1 MQLLRLANGVVV
13 QQAVYAAAKLG
24 IADLLNDGP
33 KTAKEL
39 ANQLRVNESALYRI
53 LRLLSSQGIF
63 QELAQSTFSNSDL
76 SEFLRTGVPGSVRPL
91 FVFRGSEFC
100 FAPFGEILYTIET
113 GIPAREKLYGMNA
126 FEHFKGNPEMARIF
140 DDAMTNFSQLTG
152 PSIAGAYDF
161 GRWDSLM
168 DVGGGNGLLLSTILK
183 AHPSLRGVLADLPH
197 VLDRARERGFLG
209 GELESRT
216 SLESCDMFREVP
228 SGCRAYLMKSVIH
241 DWDDERAND
250 ILAACRR
257 AVPGNGA
264 LLLVELLLPE
274 GNQPSFGKFSDV
286 LMLMLTGGKERSIEQ
301 YRKLLA
307 GAGFHLNQVYPVPG
321 DFCVIESFPA

>member
-1 MQLLRLANGVVV
+1 M
-13 QQAVYAAAKLG
+13 
-24 IADLLNDGP
+24 
-33 KTAKEL
+33 
-39 ANQLRVNESALYRI
+39 
-53 LRLLSSQGIF
+53 RLLSSQGIF
-63 QELAQSTFSNSDL
+63 QELAPEAFSNSDL

-91 FVFRGSEFC
+91 IVFRGSEFC

-126 FEHFKGNPEMARIF
+126 FEHLKGNPEMARIF

-161 GRWDSLM
+161 SRWDSLM
-168 DVGGGNGLLLSTILK
+168 DVGGGNGVLLSTILK
-183 AHPSLRGVLADLPH
+183 AHPRLRGVLADLPH
-197 VLDRARERGFLG
+197 VLDRARERGFLS
-209 GELESRT
+209 GELESRA
-216 SLESCDMFREVP
+216 SFESCDMFREVP

-241 DWDDERAND
+241 DWDDERANN

-257 AVPGNGA
+257 AVPDNGA

-301 YRKLLA
+301 YRELLA
-307 GAGFHLNQVYPVPG
+307 GVGFRLNQVYPVPG
-321 DFCVIESFPA
+321 DFCIIESLPA